1 MGDKLNL
8 ITDIRGV
15 ARNWEGGQEFFFR
28 FGNLHFAKRHA
39 ADGKAIRC
47 ARGVWGHVPPK
58 KLFKMVQFG
67 L

>member
-15 ARNWEGGQEFFFR
+15 ARIFFFR

-39 ADGKAIRC
+39 AHGKAIRC